1 MAGEDSLLTAL
12 DETLRHQAPL
22 TFAEVA
28 STDHRF
34 FDRTWY
40 GMYAPDNSAGLITG
54 MGAYTN
60 MNVLDGFA
68 AVQRSG
74 RQYNLRLSRSLRPE
88 VTHAGLGPLRVEV
101 IRPLEAVRL
110 ILEPGG
116 HPDQVTAFDV
126 IWEAVAPPRLE
137 PHHFGRLDGR
147 AFEDYRRFSQPG
159 KVSGTLSVAGE
170 VFEARDWFGAR
181 DHSWGVR
188 RGVGGFEPF
197 TGSMPPEAAGVL
209 FIWLAFHAGGWSGL
223 VQLRELADGHR
234 TALDG
239 AVWDGKHWVPVVDV
253 AHAISFR
260 PGGRAF
266 DRAQLEL
273 WGAGGERWIVEA
285 ERSLTAWAYVGT
297 GYDGGYNDGR
307 GLGVWRGPSLAECDV
322 YDVSD
327 PEDVVLP
334 DGRVIR
340 PRHREQP
347 VRLTVNGVAGLGHL
361 PIMAFGKLPRYGLG

>member
-34 FDRTWY
+34 FDRCWY
-40 GMYAPDNSAGLITG
+40 GVYAPGGDVGFITG

-68 AVQRSG
+68 AMQRAG
-74 RQYNLRLSRSLRPE
+74 RQYNLRLSRSLRPD

-101 IRPLEAVRL
+101 VRPLEAVRL

-116 HPDQVTAFDV
+116 HAEQTTAFDV
-126 IWEAVAPPRLE
+126 TWEAVAPPRLE

-159 KVSGTLSVAGE
+159 RVNGTVSVAGE
-170 VFEARDWFGAR
+170 VYEARDWFGAR

-197 TGSMPPEAAGVL
+197 TGSMPAEAGGVL
-209 FIWLAFHAGGWSGL
+209 FIWLAFHAGEVSGL
-223 VQLRELADGHR
+223 VQLRELASGER
-234 TALDG
+234 LMLDG
-239 AVWDGKHWVPVVDV
+239 AVWDGARWVTVTGLE
-253 AHAISFR
+253 HEITFR

-266 DRAQLEL
+266 DRARIVLR
-273 WGAGGERWIVEA
+273 GAGGEEWVVEA

-297 GYDGGYNDGR
+297 GYDGGYNDGK
-307 GLGVWRGPSLAECDV
+307 GLGVWRGASLAEWDV

-334 DGRVIR
+334 DGKTIR

-347 VRLTVNGVAGLGHL
+347 VRLTVNGVAGHGHL
-361 PIMAFGKLPRYGLG
+361 PVMAFGKLPRYGLA